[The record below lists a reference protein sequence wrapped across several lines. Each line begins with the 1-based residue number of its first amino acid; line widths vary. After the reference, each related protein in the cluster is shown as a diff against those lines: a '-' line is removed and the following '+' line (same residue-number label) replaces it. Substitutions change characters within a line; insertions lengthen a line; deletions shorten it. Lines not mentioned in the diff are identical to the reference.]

1 MATAVQVQAEA
12 ATAGLERSISLCNNL
27 PRSFFLWRGFES
39 LDALLAT
46 EAGLE
51 TDRNV
56 IKGLVDG
63 EPR

>member
-12 ATAGLERSISLCNNL
+12 ATAGLERSNNL

-39 LDALLAT
+39 LDVLLAT